1 MAKFGSEFAADGESL
16 EPFVIKP
23 STSEHEIRSTGSLMC
38 EKCGTFCPIIK
49 IQWAFEY
56 YVFVYCVRDDSLEY
70 QSWNMC

>member
-1 MAKFGSEFAADGESL
+1 
-16 EPFVIKP
+16 
-23 STSEHEIRSTGSLMC
+23 MC